1 MTDPALLR
9 LERRA
14 FAVGVV
20 ALVAA
25 GIGGVFSPAAFLR
38 AWLASWLFWLSIPLG
53 ALVIVML
60 HYLSGGSWGI
70 VIRRVSESSAATLPL
85 LALLFVPIALGV
97 RVIYEWARPV
107 AVAAEPA
114 HQYQH
119 AYLNVPFF
127 LARAALYFVAW
138 IALAQILVRWSAQ
151 RDRVPDP
158 DPRRFRLFAGPGLV
172 LYGITITFA
181 SIDWGM
187 SIEPHW
193 SSTVYPMMF
202 AVGQVL
208 AGFAFTI
215 TIAVLLRDRHPF
227 GRLVNPPNLIDLGNL
242 MLTFVL
248 LWAYLAFSQFMLI
261 YAGNIREEVT
271 WYLARERPGWLAVA
285 LVLIAAHFALPFALL
300 LQRAVKRNPVSLAG
314 VAVLILVMRLVDDYW
329 LVLPGMRGAE
339 GFHWLYVVTPFAV
352 GGLWLAAFARRLRG
366 LALVPANEPLVEQAM
381 AAHGH

>member
-20 ALVAA
+20 ALVAT
-25 GIGGVFSPAAFLR
+25 GIGGVFSPAAFFR

-127 LARAALYFVAW
+127 LVRAALYFVAW

-187 SIEPHW
+187 SIEPH
-193 SSTVYPMMF
+193 S
-202 AVGQVL
+202 G
-208 AGFAFTI
+208 
-215 TIAVLLRDRHPF
+215 IA
-227 GRLVNPPNLIDLGNL
+227 
-242 MLTFVL
+242 
-248 LWAYLAFSQFMLI
+248 
-261 YAGNIREEVT
+261 
-271 WYLARERPGWLAVA
+271 ERKP
-285 LVLIAAHFALPFALL
+285 AA
-300 LQRAVKRNPVSLAG
+300 QRQ
-314 VAVLILVMRLVDDYW
+314 
-329 LVLPGMRGAE
+329 LPGGA
-339 GFHWLYVVTPFAV
+339 GKTCQCPVQSAPMGKHRVACDGAV
-352 GGLWLAAFARRLRG
+352 
-366 LALVPANEPLVEQAM
+366 
-381 AAHGH
+381 